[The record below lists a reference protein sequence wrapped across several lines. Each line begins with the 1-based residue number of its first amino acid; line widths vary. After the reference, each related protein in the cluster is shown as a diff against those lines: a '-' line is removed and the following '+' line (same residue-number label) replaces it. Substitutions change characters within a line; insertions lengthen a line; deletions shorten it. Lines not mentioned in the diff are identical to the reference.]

1 MRLKINL
8 ATRPY
13 RDVRLF
19 LETWGTATAL
29 LALLTL
35 GLCWYTFH
43 AWHQTRYS
51 RAQISQ
57 VQSEIDKL
65 DSQRQSGIAL
75 LNQPQNR
82 QIAERSAFLNGLIAR
97 RSFSWTQ
104 LFMVLERI
112 MPARLHVT
120 SIAPSLNKRNEIE
133 IHMLVGGDARDQAL
147 ELVRRLEDS
156 PSFKQPE
163 LRSETLTQTTSGT
176 AGAGDRVQFD
186 ISMVYVPQATA
197 EPAGADKGPQ
207 QQAEN
212 QAEKNDKAVKPA
224 GEMEKA
230 VNPSAGNKETA
241 LTPAAVKM
249 KKSER
254 AAQAKPFAPTAAA
267 AGRKGVAQ

>member
-29 LALLTL
+29 LAVLTV
-35 GLCWYTFH
+35 GLCWYTYH

-65 DSQRQSGIAL
+65 DSQRQAGITL

-112 MPARLHVT
+112 MPPRLHVT
-120 SIAPSLNKRNEIE
+120 SIAPSLTKNNEIE
-133 IHMLVGGDARDQAL
+133 IHMMVGGAARDQAL

-163 LRSETLTQTTSGT
+163 LRSESLAQATPGT
-176 AGAGDRVQFD
+176 ANATDSVQFD
-186 ISMVYVPQATA
+186 ISMVYVPQTTA
-197 EPAGADKGPQ
+197 EQAGADKGAQ

-212 QAEKNDKAVKPA
+212 NDKGVKPA
-224 GEMEKA
+224 NSETGKA
-230 VNPSAGNKETA
+230 INTAVGPTPSAVTMKQKER
-241 LTPAAVKM
+241 
-249 KKSER
+249 S
-254 AAQAKPFAPTAAA
+254 AQAKSVAPTAA

>member
-29 LALLTL
+29 LAVLTL

-65 DSQRQSGIAL
+65 DSQRQTGIAL

-82 QIAERSAFLNGLIAR
+82 EIAERSGFLNGLIAR

-120 SIAPSLNKRNEIE
+120 SIAPSLNKNNEIE
-133 IHMLVGGDARDQAL
+133 IHMVVGGDARDQAL

-156 PSFKQPE
+156 PSFKQSE
-163 LRSETLTQTTSGT
+163 LRSESLAQNTPGA

-197 EPAGADKGPQ
+197 EPADADKGPQ
-207 QQAEN
+207 Q
-212 QAEKNDKAVKPA
+212 QAEKNDKAVKP
-224 GEMEKA
+224 GSEMNKG
-230 VNPSAGNKETA
+230 VNPSAGNQEKA
-241 LTPAAVKM
+241 LTPSAVKM

-254 AAQAKPFAPTAAA
+254 AAQARPVAPTAAA

>member
-29 LALLTL
+29 LAVLTI
-35 GLCWYTFH
+35 GLCWYTYH

-65 DSQRQSGIAL
+65 DSQRQAGIAL

-82 QIAERSAFLNGLIAR
+82 EIAERSAFLNGLIAR

-104 LFMVLERI
+104 LFMELERI

-120 SIAPSLNKRNEIE
+120 SIAPSLNKNNEIE

-147 ELVRRLEDS
+147 ELVRRLENS
-156 PSFKQPE
+156 PAFKQPE
-163 LRSETLTQTTSGT
+163 LRSEQLAQTTPGITS
-176 AGAGDRVQFD
+176 AGDPVTFD
-186 ISMVYVPQATA
+186 ISMVYVPQA
-197 EPAGADKGPQ
+197 EQAGADKGPQ

-212 QAEKNDKAVKPA
+212 SDKAVKPVK

-230 VNPSAGNKETA
+230 
-241 LTPAAVKM
+241 LTPSTVKM
-249 KKSER
+249 KKRER
-254 AAQAKPFAPTAAA
+254 AAQARTAA